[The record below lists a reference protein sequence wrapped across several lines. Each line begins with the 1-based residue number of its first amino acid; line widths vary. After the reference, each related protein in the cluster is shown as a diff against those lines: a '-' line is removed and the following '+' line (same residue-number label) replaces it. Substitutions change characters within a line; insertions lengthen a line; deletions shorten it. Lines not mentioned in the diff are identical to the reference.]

1 MLLRTSCL
9 PKLPWAKNVFDVGAE
24 FLYKTD
30 NFFTR
35 GEYMYKH
42 VTKER
47 DDQALFEANLGSID
61 SLGHSKHGRKVIR
74 LVRTL
79 STELISK
86 PVTKSSA
93 IRINTA
99 IPMLC

>member
-1 MLLRTSCL
+1 MVNICT
-9 PKLPWAKNVFDVGAE
+9 N
-24 FLYKTD
+24 
-30 NFFTR
+30 N
-35 GEYMYKH
+35 

-61 SLGHSKHGRKVIR
+61 SWGSLEAWQKGNPLGENSFHGG
-74 LVRTL
+74 
-79 STELISK
+79 LISK